1 MKRALSVREAENQKK
16 AVFPFEGKWEEAFGH
31 PERSGVWFIWGNS
44 GNGKS
49 SFTMQLCKELCKYER
64 VAYDSLEEG
73 SCLTMQESLK
83 RHNMIDVNRKFA
95 LLDENVNDLKTRLRR
110 RKSYNIV
117 VIDSFQYTQMG
128 YRDYINLKEHFPDKL
143 FIFVSHADGKK
154 PRGNAAVSV
163 MFDAT
168 LKIWVEGYIA
178 TSKGRFIGST
188 GKYTVWDEGAEK
200 YWGNGE

>member
-31 PERSGVWFIWGNS
+31 PERTGVWFIWGNS

>member
-31 PERSGVWFIWGNS
+31 PEKTGVWFIWGNS

-73 SCLTMQESLK
+73 YCLTMQESLK

-200 YWGNGE
+200 YWGNGK